1 MRWTV
6 FLLVLMVGCS
16 AHTQVQYGAGS
27 IGAVPPGT
35 TVTQS
40 GVQLNVQGGSAAV
53 ALVGLGIIAAGMYD
67 MERYRS
73 QPAEL
78 SPTRLISEQDC
89 TKPIDWTRGNL
100 KCR

>member
-1 MRWTV
+1 MRWAV

-27 IGAVPPGT
+27 VGAMPPGT
-35 TVTQS
+35 SMTQS
-40 GVQLNVQGGSAAV
+40 SVRLNVQGVSAAV

-89 TKPIDWTRGNL
+89 TKPFDYSLGNL
-100 KCR
+100 RCK

>member
-27 IGAVPPGT
+27 ISAVPPGT

-78 SPTRLISEQDC
+78 SPTRVISEQDC
-89 TKPIDWTRGNL
+89 TKPIYWTRGNL

>member
-1 MRWTV
+1 MRWIV
-6 FLLVLMVGCS
+6 ALCIVLAGCS
-16 AHTQVQYGAGS
+16 AQTQVQYGAGS
-27 IGAVPPGT
+27 VGAVPPGT
-35 TVTQS
+35 SMTQS
-40 GVQLNVQGGSAAV
+40 AVQLNVQGGSAAV
-53 ALVGLGIIAAGMYD
+53 ALIGLGVIATGMYD

>member
-1 MRWTV
+1 MRWTAL
-6 FLLVLMVGCS
+6 LLVLMVGCS
-16 AHTQVQYGAGS
+16 AHTQVNYG
-27 IGAVPPGT
+27 VPPGT
-35 TVTQS
+35 SVTQS
-40 GVQLNVQGGSAAV
+40 SVQLNVQGGSAAV

>member
-1 MRWTV
+1 MRWPV

-16 AHTQVQYGAGS
+16 AHTQVNYG
-27 IGAVPPGT
+27 VPPAPS
-35 TVTQS
+35 VTQS
-40 GVQLNVQGGSAAV
+40 SVQLNVQGGSAAV
-53 ALVGLGIIAAGMYD
+53 ALIGLGIIAAGMYD

>member
-1 MRWTV
+1 MRWIV
-6 FLLVLMVGCS
+6 PLCILLAGCS
-16 AHTQVQYGAGS
+16 AHTQVQYAAGS
-27 IGAVPPGT
+27 VGAVPPGT
-35 TVTQS
+35 SMTQS
-40 GVQLNVQGGSAAV
+40 SVQLNVQGGSAAV
-53 ALVGLGIIAAGMYD
+53 ALIGLGIIAAGMYD

>member
-6 FLLVLMVGCS
+6 FLLVLMAGCS
-16 AHTQVQYGAGS
+16 AHTQVQYSAGS
-27 IGAVPPGT
+27 VGAVPPGT
-35 TVTQS
+35 SMTQS
-40 GVQLNVQGGSAAV
+40 SVRLNVQGGSAAV

-73 QPAEL
+73 EPAEL

>member
-6 FLLVLMVGCS
+6 FLLVLMMGCS
-16 AHTQVQYGAGS
+16 AHTQVQYAAGS
-27 IGAVPPGT
+27 VGAVPPGT
-35 TVTQS
+35 SMTQS
-40 GVQLNVQGGSAAV
+40 SVRLNVQGGSAAV
-53 ALVGLGIIAAGMYD
+53 ALIGLGIIAAGMYD

>member
-16 AHTQVQYGAGS
+16 AHTQVNYS
-27 IGAVPPGT
+27 VPPGT
-35 TVTQS
+35 SVTQS
-40 GVQLNVQGGSAAV
+40 SVQLNVQGGSAAV

>member
-6 FLLVLMVGCS
+6 FLLVLMAGCS

-27 IGAVPPGT
+27 VGAVPPGT

>member
-1 MRWTV
+1 MRWIV
-6 FLLVLMVGCS
+6 ALCIVLAGCS

-27 IGAVPPGT
+27 VGAVAPGT
-35 TVTQS
+35 SMTQS
-40 GVQLNVQGGSAAV
+40 SVQVNVHEGSAAV
-53 ALVGLGIIAAGMYD
+53 SLIGLGIIAAGMYD

-73 QPAEL
+73 PPAEL

>member
-16 AHTQVQYGAGS
+16 AHTQVNYG
-27 IGAVPPGT
+27 VRPGT
-35 TVTQS
+35 SVTQS
-40 GVQLNVQGGSAAV
+40 SVQLNVQGGSAAV
-53 ALVGLGIIAAGMYD
+53 ALLGLGIIAAGMYD

>member
-1 MRWTV
+1 MRWTAL
-6 FLLVLMVGCS
+6 LLVLMVGCS
-16 AHTQVQYGAGS
+16 ARTQVNYG
-27 IGAVPPGT
+27 VPPGT
-35 TVTQS
+35 SVTQS
-40 GVQLNVQGGSAAV
+40 SVQLKVQGGSAAV

-78 SPTRLISEQDC
+78 SPTRLINEQDC

>member
-27 IGAVPPGT
+27 VGAVPPGT

-53 ALVGLGIIAAGMYD
+53 ALIGLGIIAAGMYD